1 MIFEQSLRK
10 ELSYTTGAVF
20 LVLITIMMTTLVIRI
35 LGFAASGSVNP
46 KDVLV
51 LIMLAVISYIAVI
64 LSVSLFVA
72 IIMVLIR
79 WHKDSEMVVWYASG
93 LNLRMLY
100 GPVLR
105 FAMPWI
111 TIIAVLALF
120 VWPWTNAKTSEITQK
135 FKGRDETALLVPGQ
149 FFESMNSN
157 RVFFIEN
164 IDSATN
170 KIRNV
175 FVSEVKNQR
184 LTVAMAESGKISFLD
199 NGVKQ
204 IKIENGRRYEGQ
216 PNKGDFKILEF
227 GAYTV
232 DIEKKAPQP
241 IKFSPKESS
250 SLSLLENP
258 TPVAQGELL
267 WRIGLPLMAF
277 GLVMMAVPLAYVNPR
292 RGNYIILI
300 YAVFIYLIYSNVL
313 NISQTLVS
321 DSKEDFMVA
330 FWPIHILALVIAY
343 LLVQHRINPSIAWWK
358 RQIPGGT
365 KLSIC
370 SSYFLKYMK
379 NIWLARFIRTF
390 FSYYLLLLRYL
401 SSLII

>member
-35 LGFAASGSVNP
+35 LGFAATGSVNP
-46 KDVLV
+46 KDVVV

-72 IIMVLIR
+72 TMMVLIR

-111 TIIAVLALF
+111 TIIAIMALF
-120 VWPWTNAKTSEITQK
+120 VWPWTNAKTTEITQK

-149 FFESMNSN
+149 FFESTTSN

-164 IDSATN
+164 IDSITN
-170 KIRNV
+170 KIHNV
-175 FVSEVKNQR
+175 FVSDIKNQR
-184 LTVAMAESGKISFLD
+184 LTVVMAESGNITFLD
-199 NGVKQ
+199 NGTKQ
-204 IKIENGRRYEGQ
+204 IQIQNGRRYEGQ
-216 PNKGDFKILEF
+216 PSKGDFKILEF
-227 GAYTV
+227 GGYTV
-232 DIEKKAPQP
+232 DVEKKAPKPVQ
-241 IKFSPKESS
+241 FSPKEST
-250 SLSLLENP
+250 SLWLLENP
-258 TPVAQGELL
+258 TPIAQGELL

-277 GLVMMAVPLAYVNPR
+277 GLVIIAIPLAYVNPR
-292 RGNYIILI
+292 RGNYINLI
-300 YAVFIYLIYSNVL
+300 YAVFTYLIYSNML

-321 DSKEDFMVA
+321 DSKQDFMKA
-330 FWPIHILALVIAY
+330 FWPIHVIALLIAY

-358 RQIPGGT
+358 RQIPGGS
-365 KLSIC
+365 KL
-370 SSYFLKYMK
+370 
-379 NIWLARFIRTF
+379 
-390 FSYYLLLLRYL
+390 
-401 SSLII
+401 

>member
-1 MIFEQSLRK
+1 MIFEQSLRR

-35 LGFAASGSVNP
+35 LGFAAAGSINP

-51 LIMLAVISYIAVI
+51 LIMLAVIGYVAII

-72 IIMVLIR
+72 TMMVLIR

-105 FAMPWI
+105 FATPWI
-111 TIIAVLALF
+111 TVIAVMAVF
-120 VWPWTNAKTSEITQK
+120 VWPWTNSKTTEITQK
-135 FKGRDETALLVPGQ
+135 FKGRDETAMLVPGQ
-149 FFESMNSN
+149 FFESLNTN

-164 IDSATN
+164 IDPTTN
-170 KIRNV
+170 KIQNL
-175 FVSEVKNQR
+175 FISDLKNDR
-184 LTVAMAESGKISFLD
+184 LTVAMAESGKINFLD

-216 PNKGDFKILEF
+216 PTKGDFKILEF
-227 GAYTV
+227 EGYTV
-232 DIEKKAPQP
+232 DVEKKPPKP
-241 IKFSPKESS
+241 ITFSPKESTT
-250 SLSLLENP
+250 LSLLESP
-258 TPVAQGELL
+258 DSIALGEVL

-277 GLVMMAVPLAYVNPR
+277 GLIVIAVPLAYVNPR
-292 RGNYIILI
+292 RGNYITLI
-300 YAVFIYLIYSNVL
+300 YAVFTYLIYSNVL

-321 DSKEDFMVA
+321 DSKRDFMSSFWPMHVIAIIVA
-330 FWPIHILALVIAY
+330 F

-358 RQIPGGT
+358 RQIPGGS
-365 KLSIC
+365 KL
-370 SSYFLKYMK
+370 
-379 NIWLARFIRTF
+379 
-390 FSYYLLLLRYL
+390 
-401 SSLII
+401 